1 MDKEIKKSVMDWIDR
16 KIYAGYTEF
25 DILSCI
31 KDIGLDP
38 FNQKDYNCV
47 EDVFEWHKSLINH
60 IYDVCMEEN
69 T

>member
-1 MDKEIKKSVMDWIDR
+1 MDKMIKKKVMDWIDG
-16 KIYAGYTEF
+16 KIGDGQTRF
-25 DILSCI
+25 DVSSCI

-38 FNQKDYNCV
+38 LDQKDYLCV
-47 EDVFEWHKSLINH
+47 EEVFEWHQSLINH